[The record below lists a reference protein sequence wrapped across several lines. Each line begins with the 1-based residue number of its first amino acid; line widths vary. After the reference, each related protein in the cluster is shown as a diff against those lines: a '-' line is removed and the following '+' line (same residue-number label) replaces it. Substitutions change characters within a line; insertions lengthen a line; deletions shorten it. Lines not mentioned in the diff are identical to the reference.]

1 MNAITLEIPLQSALN
16 TTVRLTTGGV
26 CAFAGLSFDDSEDC
40 KVCVTESLI
49 LLAKSGYRRARITF
63 TGESG
68 LEAVIEG
75 RELGEKGAEAAEDE
89 ISAALIA
96 ALAENV
102 VMEKSG
108 GAISEIRFQFGL
120 KA

>member
-1 MNAITLEIPLQSALN
+1 MNDITLEFPLQSALN

-49 LLAKSGYRRARITF
+49 LLAGRGFTRARLPF
-63 TGESG
+63 SGEEE
-68 LEAVIEG
+68 LTAVIEG
-75 RELGEKGAEAAEDE
+75 KDRAEAGAKDEGDE
-89 ISAALIA
+89 ISAALIS

-102 VMEKSG
+102 VMEKTDG
-108 GAISEIRFQFGL
+108 EIYKIRFQFGR

>member
-1 MNAITLEIPLQSALN
+1 MNDITLEFPLQSTLN

-26 CAFAGLSFDDSEDC
+26 CEFAGLSFDDGEDC

-49 LLAKSGYRRARITF
+49 LLAGRGFTRARLTF
-63 TGESG
+63 SGEAG
-68 LEAVIEG
+68 LTAVIEG
-75 RELGEKGAEAAEDE
+75 MDKAQTPPKTEGDE
-89 ISAALIA
+89 ISAALIS

-102 VMEKSG
+102 VMERADGQIYK
-108 GAISEIRFQFGL
+108 IRFQFGL